1 MGNSEVQMESVTIDG
16 QEIKTEVAEGH
27 EPADDGRAVLLLSSG
42 LDSTATF
49 ALAVEEYDEV
59 FPMFFVYGNLARDVE
74 RRCSENLVEWAQE
87 NTDALVHDLEV
98 VDLFTTIEGLIHSDK
113 TASGRDSDE
122 YDHTLGY
129 VPFRNVMFL
138 SIAGA
143 FATNNGYRDI
153 LFGISKEDMT
163 HDPPIATPY
172 AREFDM
178 FIEEIND
185 VFSMASL
192 KGDVR
197 VRAPLIEYN
206 LEYHQEV
213 DMLADM
219 GWPLQYSYSCFEI
232 SDPDDPSPCGECD
245 SCVSRRE
252 AFEKVGVEDPNL

>member
-1 MGNSEVQMESVTIDG
+1 MESVTIDG

-87 NTDALVHDLEV
+87 NTDVLVHDLEV
-98 VDLFTTIEGLIHSDK
+98 VNLHDTIEGLIHSDK

-122 YDHTLGY
+122 FDHTLGY

>member
-1 MGNSEVQMESVTIDG
+1 MYRLVQMMENPPLD
-16 QEIKTEVAEGH
+16 EPIKTEVADGH
-27 EPADDGRAVLLLSSG
+27 EESDENRAVLLLSSG

-49 ALAVEEYDEV
+49 ALAVEEYDEIY
-59 FPMFFVYGNLARDVE
+59 PMFFVYGNLARDVE

-87 NTDALVHDLEV
+87 NTDTLIHDLDV
-98 VDLFTTIEGLIHSDK
+98 VNLYETIEGLIHSDK

-122 YDHTLGY
+122 FDHTLGY

-138 SIAGA
+138 SVAGA

-153 LFGISKEDMT
+153 LFGISNEDMT

-185 VFSMASL
+185 VFGMASL

-197 VRAPLIEYN
+197 VRAPLVENN
-206 LEYHQEV
+206 LDYHEEV
-213 DMLADM
+213 HLLDQA

-232 SDPDDPSPCGECD
+232 SDPDDPSPCGECE

-252 AFEKVGVEDPNL
+252 AFAEVGVEDPNL